1 MEYKI
6 DLSQKVEF
14 CQQLPYFFE
23 KFGSVQE
30 PRIKCWFDVPITQMS
45 IFILFASIGLL
56 FEGTFSLWVSLM
68 DFTVPE
74 SFIGWLVAKN
84 CWNLFAGFFLI
95 KTSYWENR
103 SLFMNQKLCWGFN
116 SPDWCIAFD
125 YILIL
130 SVVEINFLWFMAILK
145 YIICRCND
153 TELPRLVTV
162 FFIRCYFE
170 ISYSSR

>member
-1 MEYKI
+1 MK
-6 DLSQKVEF
+6 F
-14 CQQLPYFFE
+14 CQQLPGWFSLRTSHKVLIWCTNHPNVHIHTFWKHWTFIWGYFFPVSILNGFYGARE
-23 KFGSVQE
+23 FYRMTGCKELLKFVS
-30 PRIKCWFDVPITQMS
+30 RI
-45 IFILFASIGLL
+45 
-56 FEGTFSLWVSLM
+56 
-68 DFTVPE
+68 
-74 SFIGWLVAKN
+74 
-84 CWNLFAGFFLI
+84 FFI
-95 KTSYWENR
+95 KTSYRENR